1 MNSKFLKV
9 SAAVLSAVMMLS
21 AAGCGAADAEPVS
34 VQSVAMITGTGSVG
48 LNDRYAGVVVSGST
62 EEIQRDDTMT
72 VEEIFVEVGQDVS
85 AGDVLFKYDNDA
97 LLLSLEQ
104 SKLELE
110 GMKNSVEAN
119 KKQIAELEKERAGAS
134 DKLPYSIEISSIQ
147 ADIMET
153 EYNIGTKEKEI
164 ARLEA
169 MSVDTE
175 VKASLT
181 GHVTAINRDGGTDNY
196 GNPLPFMTIV
206 ETGNLRIKGTINEL
220 NRGDLT
226 PGMSVIIRSRTDSA
240 ITWSGVVDYVDWDNQ
255 IQSNNDY
262 YYDGMGDEMT
272 SSSKYP
278 FYVALDNYDDLI
290 MGQHVYIEPGDANAQ
305 TGTGLCLPA
314 YFINDIET
322 EPWVWA
328 ANSKDKLEKRKVA
341 LGEYDPAMDT
351 YVIESGITS
360 DDYIAFPDETL
371 TAGAP
376 VVKYDDSMFASDDYY
391 GGEEDFYG
399 DEGQLDGG
407 EENFYGEDDAVFEAE
422 PEIGG

>member
-9 SAAVLSAVMMLS
+9 SAAVLSAVMILS

-72 VEEIFVEVGQDVS
+72 VEEIYVEVGQDVS

-181 GHVTAINRDGGTDNY
+181 GHVTAINRDGGYDNY

-240 ITWSGVVDYVDWDNQ
+240 VTWSGVVDYIDWDNQ
-255 IQSNNDY
+255 IQSNNNY

-278 FYVALDNYDDLI
+278 FYVVLDNYDDLI

-314 YFINDIET
+314 YFINDVET
-322 EPWVWA
+322 DPWVWA
-328 ANSKDKLEKRKVA
+328 ANGKDKLEKRKVT
-341 LGEYDPAMDT
+341 LGEYDPSMDT
-351 YVIESGITS
+351 YVIESGITP

-399 DEGQLDGG
+399 DEGQFDGG

>member
-278 FYVALDNYDDLI
+278 FYVVLDNYDDLI

-322 EPWVWA
+322 DPWVWA
-328 ANSKDKLEKRKVA
+328 ANGKDKLEKRKVA

-391 GGEEDFYG
+391 GGEEDFFG
-399 DEGQLDGG
+399 DEGQFDGG